1 MPTSPPQTVLCRY
14 RYDPLDRSVTW
25 ALDRQAHL
33 QRFYCQNRLTTEIQD
48 AETRSIFQHDDQVL
62 AQHNHLDLKVENTL
76 LATDQQR
83 SVLNAL
89 NSLLPHNN
97 AYLPYGHR
105 PFEQGL
111 LSLLGFN
118 GEPPDRVT
126 GHYHLG
132 NGYRQYNPVL
142 MRFNG
147 PDKLSPFG
155 KGGVNAYAYCGND
168 PINWSDPN
176 GRMPQRLP
184 LRKAIT
190 ALDAN
195 KLVDYMTSNRMRP
208 KVKYGEHK
216 AAGHRKRIVDLNDY
230 TDDVQ
235 HMISRVFDDK
245 VADAQH
251 IFKAMNKTLT
261 HPASTATTA
270 KFSSRTQK
278 NNLIATTSALRMRAI
293 QLVQMDIS
301 KPELAQIKLLKQV
314 QLLRE
319 GNALHRDLQRL
330 IPNYD
335 VAHGNMVETMSV
347 RRSQIHRVRFDVPE
361 D

>member
-176 GRMPQRLP
+176 GSFRWFFGIGKKSISPT
-184 LRKAIT
+184 KA
-190 ALDAN
+190 AN
-195 KLVDYMTSNRMRP
+195 LVDEMLSLKNKRT
-208 KVKYGEHK
+208 VKIDKYVAEGDITE
-216 AAGHRKRIVDLNDY
+216 RSINLNKY
-230 TDDVQ
+230 TKKGQ
-235 HMISRVFDDK
+235 QIISD
-245 VADAQH
+245 
-251 IFKAMNKTLT
+251 
-261 HPASTATTA
+261 
-270 KFSSRTQK
+270 
-278 NNLIATTSALRMRAI
+278 
-293 QLVQMDIS
+293 
-301 KPELAQIKLLKQV
+301 ELAQLSVMPRRRCGGAIK
-314 QLLRE
+314 
-319 GNALHRDLQRL
+319 AMP
-330 IPNYD
+330 I
-335 VAHGNMVETMSV
+335 
-347 RRSQIHRVRFDVPE
+347 RRSLTSRPMAGKS
-361 D
+361 